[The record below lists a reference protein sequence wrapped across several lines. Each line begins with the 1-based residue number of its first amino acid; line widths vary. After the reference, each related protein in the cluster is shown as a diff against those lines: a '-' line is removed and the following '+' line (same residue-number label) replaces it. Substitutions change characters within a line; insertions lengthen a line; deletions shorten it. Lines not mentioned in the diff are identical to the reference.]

1 MLKTVLNGVTMKNP
15 VIAAS
20 GTFGF
25 GREYDQFFDISRL
38 GGISS
43 KGLTLEERFGNEGE
57 RVYETPSGLIN
68 SIGLQNPGVDAFI
81 REDLPFLRQ
90 KNTAVIA
97 NLGGSTIESYLEGVE
112 KLNETDVDMIELNI
126 SCPNVKH
133 GGMALG
139 IKCDIAYEAVKQ
151 VRAVCKKPLM
161 VKLSPN
167 AENIVEMALRCEE
180 AGANS
185 LSLVNTFQA
194 MAIDIYKRKPVF
206 NNVFAGLYGPA
217 VFPIALRMVYQVC
230 GAVKIPVVGLG
241 GIASASD
248 ALEFLLAGATAVQ
261 VGTANFVK
269 PDICLDII
277 DGIDRYLE
285 RHGFAAVSE
294 IRGLARTDR

>member
-1 MLKTVLNGVTMKNP
+1 MLKTVLNGVTLKNP

-25 GREYDQFFDISRL
+25 GQEYDQFFDISRL

-57 RVYETPSGLIN
+57 RIYETPSGLIN

-90 KNTAVIA
+90 KDTAVIA

-112 KLNETDVDMIELNI
+112 KLNETDVDIIELNI

-167 AENIVEMALRCEE
+167 AGEPL
-180 AGANS
+180 
-185 LSLVNTFQA
+185 
-194 MAIDIYKRKPVF
+194 
-206 NNVFAGLYGPA
+206 
-217 VFPIALRMVYQVC
+217 
-230 GAVKIPVVGLG
+230 
-241 GIASASD
+241 
-248 ALEFLLAGATAVQ
+248 
-261 VGTANFVK
+261 
-269 PDICLDII
+269 
-277 DGIDRYLE
+277 
-285 RHGFAAVSE
+285 
-294 IRGLARTDR
+294 